1 MNTCLPE
8 GWLECINQ
16 VLCFACCDLPSSY
29 ENRKESY
36 IQQTSKPVVMFYD
49 FISQRLSCKFK
60 VLQMVNCIQ
69 HKTDL
74 SLIYTDVMLY
84 CYRRAGKCSK
94 ADAEWT
100 SFFEYNFKQ
109 HAVGLKLR
117 KLLKWEHF
125 KLSHAI
131 KLMLIQ
137 SITTQVSEYGVVI
150 HVCGIKSLPFDQWR
164 KKIKII
170 FSRYLE
176 KVYSNNQ
183 HTYSQW
189 PRVSRSVHAC
199 CSSSLSSRM

>member
-1 MNTCLPE
+1 MLWPSLQLWEQKRVIHSTNIKTCSH
-8 GWLECINQ
+8 
-16 VLCFACCDLPSSY
+16 VLWFHF
-29 ENRKESY
+29 
-36 IQQTSKPVVMFYD
+36 TS
-49 FISQRLSCKFK
+49 QHLSCKFK
-60 VLQMVNCIQ
+60 VLQMVKCIQ

-109 HAVGLKLR
+109 HAVGLKLC

-150 HVCGIKSLPFDQWR
+150 HVCVIKSLPFDQWR

-170 FSRYLE
+170 FLRYLE
-176 KVYSNNQ
+176 KFTQIINTHKVNG
-183 HTYSQW
+183 
-189 PRVSRSVHAC
+189 
-199 CSSSLSSRM
+199 